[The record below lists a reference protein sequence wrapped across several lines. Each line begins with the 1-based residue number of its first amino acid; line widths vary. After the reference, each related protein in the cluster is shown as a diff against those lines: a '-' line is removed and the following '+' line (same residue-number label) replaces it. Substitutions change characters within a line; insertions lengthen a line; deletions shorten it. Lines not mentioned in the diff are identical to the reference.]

1 MNKMSK
7 MILTSVAAL
16 AILVLPACKT
26 NRKKV
31 DPVVKPAETVD
42 TKPPD
47 IVMPERT
54 DTEVKPAE
62 DFVQEPTVRQETMP
76 TDIEALN
83 RYAVEKGY
91 IRHAYFTYDEATL
104 DGAAQEALQSSA
116 TWLKGEGAAYNLLIE
131 GHCDERGTEQ
141 YNLALGDR
149 RANTAKD
156 YLATL
161 GVNAGR
167 MRTVSYGEE
176 RPADEGHDEAAWAKN
191 RRAHLVLV
199 R

>member
-7 MILTSVAAL
+7 VILISVAVL
-16 AILVLPACKT
+16 AILLLPACRT

-31 DPVVKPAETVD
+31 DPVTQPVVEE
-42 TKPPD
+42 TKPPE
-47 IVMPERT
+47 VTMPERT
-54 DTEVKPAE
+54 ETPVEEPQ
-62 DFVQEPTVRQETMP
+62 DFVEKDVQTETLPSDMDEL
-76 TDIEALN
+76 TRLAHTRGWLGD
-83 RYAVEKGY
+83 
-91 IRHAYFTYDEATL
+91 AYFNYDEATL
-104 DGAAQEALQSSA
+104 DGAAQSALQNSA

-156 YLATL
+156 YLVTL
-161 GVNAGR
+161 GINAGR
-167 MRTVSYGEE
+167 IRTVSYGEE
-176 RPADEGHDEAAWAKN
+176 RPFDEGHDDGAWSKN